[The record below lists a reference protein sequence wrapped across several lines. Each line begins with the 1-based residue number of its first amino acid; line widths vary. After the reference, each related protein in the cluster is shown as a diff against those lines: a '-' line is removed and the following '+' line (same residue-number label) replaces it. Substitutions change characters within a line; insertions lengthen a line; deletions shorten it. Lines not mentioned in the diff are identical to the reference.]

1 MNSSFLS
8 EEDNQ
13 EKFSSKINQENINNT
28 DRKVLNKIEDE
39 PHDQIMMKLI
49 SQLEIKEKNS
59 MSSKFMQNCQQSNDN
74 LSSNIG
80 SENYIE
86 NEAFYHE
93 EQKKLF
99 SRQFQFGKHFTDQRL
114 VEEKVLPPDI
124 NQNLLQS
131 ANEYY

>member
-8 EEDNQ
+8 DEDNQ
-13 EKFSSKINQENINNT
+13 EKYSSKINQENINNT
-28 DRKVLNKIEDE
+28 NRKVLNKIEDE

-93 EQKKLF
+93 E
-99 SRQFQFGKHFTDQRL
+99 
-114 VEEKVLPPDI
+114 
-124 NQNLLQS
+124 
-131 ANEYY
+131 